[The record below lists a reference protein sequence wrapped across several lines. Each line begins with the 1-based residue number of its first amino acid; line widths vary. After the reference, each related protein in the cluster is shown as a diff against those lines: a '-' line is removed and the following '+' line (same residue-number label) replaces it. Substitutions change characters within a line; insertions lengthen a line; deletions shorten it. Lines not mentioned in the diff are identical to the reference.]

1 MKRILLL
8 FFGLYSFFAV
18 CADEPF
24 GIINVSVCN
33 TRNEADYNS
42 AQESQALLGMPV
54 KILDREREW
63 TKIQTPDEYVHWV
76 LSGSLQRV
84 DEAGLHA
91 WNRASQVV
99 VTALHGFVY
108 QEKSTRSQ
116 TVSDVVAGDRL
127 RLIARRGKF
136 YEVLYPDGRRGFI
149 LRKISQPIWEWRSKL
164 KRDAQSILKTAYS
177 LNGVPYMWGGTSP
190 KGMDCSGFVR
200 TTLYMHD
207 IIIPRN
213 AAQQAEKG
221 QRVEIDLDF
230 NNLQPGDLLF
240 FGDKRTGRVS
250 HVGFY
255 VGQKRFIHSLG
266 WVHESSFSPEDPNYD
281 EYDLHRLLFAS
292 RVLPYINR
300 ETGLCTTDQNEYYK

>member
-1 MKRILLL
+1 M
-8 FFGLYSFFAV
+8 A
-18 CADEPF
+18 
-24 GIINVSVCN
+24 
-33 TRNEADYNS
+33 
-42 AQESQALLGMPV
+42 V
-54 KILDREREW
+54 KILEREREW

-149 LRKISQPIWEWRSKL
+149 SRKISQPIWEWRSKL
-164 KRDAQSILKTAYS
+164 KRNAQSILKTAYS
-177 LNGVPYMWGGTSP
+177 LNGVPYMWLGTSP

-200 TTLYMHD
+200 TTLYCSSLVTNVLGALVMLVSMLGRSGSSTHWDGFMKAVFHQRTPTTMNMISTVYFSLLACYLILIERRGSVLPTKTNITNDKPTRFSPHITFGISRHFLDSILWTGSSHD
-207 IIIPRN
+207 ESKRREEAN
-213 AAQQAEKG
+213 ET
-221 QRVEIDLDF
+221 
-230 NNLQPGDLLF
+230 DLL
-240 FGDKRTGRVS
+240 
-250 HVGFY
+250 
-255 VGQKRFIHSLG
+255 SL
-266 WVHESSFSPEDPNYD
+266 
-281 EYDLHRLLFAS
+281 
-292 RVLPYINR
+292 
-300 ETGLCTTDQNEYYK
+300 

>member
-1 MKRILLL
+1 MCLSAIQETRLT
-8 FFGLYSFFAV
+8 
-18 CADEPF
+18 
-24 GIINVSVCN
+24 II
-33 TRNEADYNS
+33 
-42 AQESQALLGMPV
+42 
-54 KILDREREW
+54 
-63 TKIQTPDEYVHWV
+63 
-76 LSGSLQRV
+76 QRV

-108 QEKSTRSQ
+108 QEKNTRSQ

-149 LRKISQPIWEWRSKL
+149 SRKISQPIWEWRSKL

-221 QRVEIDLDF
+221 QRVEIDPDF